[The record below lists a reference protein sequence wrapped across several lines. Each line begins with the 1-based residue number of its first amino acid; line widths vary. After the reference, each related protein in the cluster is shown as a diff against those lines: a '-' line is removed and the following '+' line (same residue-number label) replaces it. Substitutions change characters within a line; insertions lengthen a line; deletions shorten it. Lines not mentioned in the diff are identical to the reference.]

1 MCVRLPPQGQEQ
13 GQGQGQ
19 GQAEW
24 VCYSRRWEWEQSRAE
39 WTSLLARKENQLL
52 MEQSQGH
59 NW

>member
-1 MCVRLPPQGQEQ
+1 MYVRLPPQGQ
-13 GQGQGQ
+13 GQGQEQ

-24 VCYSRRWEWEQSRAE
+24 VCCSRWEWEQSRAE
-39 WTSLLARKENQLL
+39 WTSLLARKENQLR